1 MTTWLFDLGNSRLKC
16 APLEGGV
23 PGDIVEAAHDGENF
37 ADGWPARLPMRIDT
51 AFVSTVASTVLTATL
66 LDALVQRCTLISL
79 ARTQDQCD
87 GVRIAYGIPAQLGVD
102 RFLALLAAHARAR
115 DPWLVVGVG
124 TALTIDLLAGDGRH
138 HGGRIAPSPT
148 LMREALHLRAP
159 HLPSSGGVYA
169 DFANDTAAGLSSGCE
184 GAALGLIA
192 SSRNAAI
199 LHVGCAPRLLLHG
212 GGAAS
217 LLPYLEDAVHA
228 PALVLEGLA
237 RWSRMGG
244 GNDINLGKPQD

>member
-1 MTTWLFDLGNSRLKC
+1 MTTWLFDLGNSRLKY
-16 APLEGGV
+16 APLEDGL
-23 PGDIVEAAHDGENF
+23 PGEIVEAVHDGENF
-37 ADGWPARLPMRIDT
+37 IDGWAARLPTRIDT
-51 AFVSTVASTVLTATL
+51 AFVSTVASTTLTATL
-66 LDALVQRCTLISL
+66 LDALAQRCTRISL
-79 ARTQDQCD
+79 ARTQPECD

-102 RFLALLAAHARAR
+102 RFLALLAAHARASE
-115 DPWLVVGVG
+115 PWLVVGVG

-148 LMREALHLRAP
+148 LMRQSLHLRAP

-169 DFANDTAAGLSSGCE
+169 DFANDTAAGLASGCE
-184 GAALGLIA
+184 GAALALIT

-212 GGAAS
+212 GGAAA
-217 LLPYLEDAVHA
+217 LLPHLDDVVHA

-237 RWSRMGG
+237 RWSRTVGDT
-244 GNDINLGKPQD
+244 NINLRNPQD